1 MGVSR
6 RPHHT
11 EKDTHLDNLK
21 TYAQPAARILLGLI
35 FLVAGLGKLA
45 DVQGFTG
52 YMQSGGVPALLAWPV
67 ILLEVVG
74 GAAIIAGFQ
83 TRIAALALAGFS
95 VLAALMFHFQPADQ
109 MQMTM
114 FMKNFAISGGL
125 LLLWVYGPGA
135 MSLDRFQSP
144 KLVRQSS
151 R

>member
-1 MGVSR
+1 MS
-6 RPHHT
+6 
-11 EKDTHLDNLK
+11 
-21 TYAQPAARILLGLI
+21 PASA
-35 FLVAGLGKLA
+35 KLA

-114 FMKNFAISGGL
+114 FMKNLAISGGL
-125 LLLWVYGPGA
+125 LLLWVYGPGV
-135 MSLDRFQSP
+135 MSLDRLRSP
-144 KLVRQSS
+144 KLAR
-151 R
+151 

>member
-1 MGVSR
+1 M
-6 RPHHT
+6 
-11 EKDTHLDNLK
+11 ENLK
-21 TYAQPAARILLGLI
+21 KYAQPVSRILLGLI

-95 VLAALMFHFQPADQ
+95 VLAALLFHFQPTDQ
-109 MQMTM
+109 LQMTM
-114 FMKNFAISGGL
+114 LLKNLAISGGL

-135 MSLDRFQSP
+135 LSVDG
-144 KLVRQSS
+144 S
-151 R
+151 RPAALAR